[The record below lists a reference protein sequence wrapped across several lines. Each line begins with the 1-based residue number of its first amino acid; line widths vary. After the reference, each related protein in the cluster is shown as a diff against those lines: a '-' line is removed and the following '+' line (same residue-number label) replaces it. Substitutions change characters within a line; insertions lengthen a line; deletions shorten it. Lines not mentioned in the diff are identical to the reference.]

1 MQENDKEQMPKINR
15 QDWDAEK
22 LADESVNQP
31 SDEMMRQIL
40 RGDEADGNA
49 DDRDIAGSAD
59 SNETPQGREEN
70 KQNQNF

>member
-15 QDWDAEK
+15 QGWDAEK
-22 LADESVNQP
+22 LADESTNQP

-49 DDRDIAGSAD
+49 DDRDIAGSAN
-59 SNETPQGREEN
+59 SNETPQGREKN
-70 KQNQNF
+70 KQN